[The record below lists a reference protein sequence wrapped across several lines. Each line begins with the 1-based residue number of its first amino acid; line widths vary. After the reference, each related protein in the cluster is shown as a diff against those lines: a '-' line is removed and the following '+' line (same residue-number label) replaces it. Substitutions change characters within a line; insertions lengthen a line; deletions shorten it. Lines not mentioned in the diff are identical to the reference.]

1 MDNRHEFKGKTVLVA
16 GLGLSGQGAV
26 EALLACGAIVAAYDR
41 KSRDSMDPALVRR
54 LEQDNVQLFLGE
66 TVPPMDRFDALV
78 ASPGFP
84 PNAPVLAAAAAAGV
98 PVLGELE
105 LAWRIGQGQYV
116 AITGTNGKTTTTV
129 LTGAIFTAAG
139 YPTEI
144 VGNVGLAV
152 TRRALSADP
161 DTWMVTEVS
170 SFQLETADT
179 FHPRIAALL
188 NITPDHMDRHGTME
202 GYAAAKARIFRNQ
215 TAADWFVVNRDDPES
230 WNVAAHCPSAVVPFS
245 RSRAL
250 AFGAFL
256 DEGTIVFRDQAGV
269 QHSIC
274 SGDALRIPGAHN
286 LENALAAVAIAF
298 VAGIPAAVI
307 GETLRSFKGVAHRL
321 EDAGEVGGVRFVN
334 DSKGTN
340 PDASIKA
347 LEAIPA
353 PILLI
358 AGGYDKGSRFET
370 FIGAFQGKVKALV
383 LLGATADAIE
393 AAARAA
399 GFSPVIRA
407 ADMEA
412 CVRAAYAAAEP
423 GDTVLLSPACASWD
437 MYRCFEDRGDHFKAC
452 VEELRQ
458 AAQGPGGTGHGEKD

>member
-1 MDNRHEFKGKTVLVA
+1 MDNRHEFKNKSILVA
-16 GLGLSGQGAV
+16 GLGLSGQAAAD
-26 EALLACGAIVAAYDR
+26 ALLLCGARVAVYDR
-41 KSRDSMDPALVRR
+41 KSRFELDPGLLRDLERAGVLLLVG
-54 LEQDNVQLFLGE
+54 DGI
-66 TVPPMDRFDALV
+66 PSMDRFDAVV

-105 LAWRIGQGQYV
+105 LAWRIGSGQYV

-129 LTGAIFTAAG
+129 LTGEIFRTAG
-139 YPTEI
+139 YPTEV

-152 TRRALSADP
+152 TRRALSAGT

-170 SFQLETADT
+170 SFQLETTET

-188 NITPDHMDRHGTME
+188 NITPDHMDRHGTMA

-215 TAADWFVVNRDDPES
+215 TAADWFVVNRDDPEC
-230 WNVAAHCPSAVVPFS
+230 WKLAGLCPSTPVPFS
-245 RSRAL
+245 RARAL
-250 AFGAFL
+250 EFGAYL
-256 DEGTIVFRDQAGV
+256 EEGAIVFRDKAGTL
-269 QHSIC
+269 HRIC
-274 SGDALRIPGAHN
+274 PADALRIPGAHN
-286 LENALAAVAIAF
+286 LENALAAAAIAF

-347 LEAIPA
+347 LEAIPG

-358 AGGYDKGSRFET
+358 AGGYDKGSRFEA
-370 FIGAFQGKVKALV
+370 FIDAFQGKVKALV

-393 AAARAA
+393 AAARTA

-407 ADMEA
+407 ADMEE
-412 CVRAAYAAAEP
+412 CVRMAFAAAVP

-437 MYRCFEDRGDHFKAC
+437 MYRCFEDRGDHFKTC
-452 VEELRQ
+452 VDELRRET
-458 AAQGPGGTGHGEKD
+458 QGPGGAGNGEKD